1 MGIVIREANEKD
13 VKSVS
18 ELFDAYR
25 VFYKKN
31 SDIVSATEFLTERMR
46 KRESV
51 IFIAEVDNVAKG
63 FIQLYP
69 LFSSTRMKRLW
80 LLNDLFVNNKYRKMG
95 LGEQLIDRAKELAR
109 STDSCGLLLE
119 TSKSNTVANELYVKT
134 DFALSTQ
141 ENFYTWEC

>member
-51 IFIAEVDNVAKG
+51 IFIAEVGYVASG

-80 LLNDLFVNNKYRKMG
+80 LLNDLFVNNRYRKMG
-95 LGEQLIDRAKELAR
+95 LGEQLIDRAKEFAR

-119 TSKSNTVANELYVKT
+119 TSKSNTAANNLYVRT
-134 DFALSTQ
+134 NFTVSTE

>member
-1 MGIVIREANEKD
+1 MIREANLKD
-13 VKSVS
+13 I
-18 ELFDAYR
+18 EELAQLFDEYR
-25 VFYKKN
+25 VFYKK
-31 SDIVSATEFLTERMR
+31 STDLKGAIDFLT
-46 KRESV
+46 KRIANSESK
-51 IFIAEVDNVAKG
+51 IFIVLSGDGRMAG
-63 FIQLYP
+63 FVQLYP
-69 LFSSTRMKRLW
+69 IFSSTRMKLLW
-80 LLNDLFVNNKYRKMG
+80 LLNDLYVHNKYRKMG